1 MKSESA
7 KSWKWDRFAPWLL
20 VLLVL
25 AVYLPGTAQLPLV
38 DRDEPRFATAAR
50 EMLERHD
57 WIVPTFNGDY
67 RFDKPA
73 LVYWLMHAGYATVGI
88 NELGARLPA
97 VACMIAL
104 VLLVW
109 QTGRR
114 WFGPRAGFAAG
125 FMLATSLQFFIHGRL
140 AVADMPM
147 VLAVTVACVALAELL
162 LAPSPTLAGAAAAN
176 GTANAAPGAAAR
188 AAGGTEPTD
197 SVTPG
202 WSPRLA
208 WWSLWVSLGVGFLG
222 KGPITL
228 AVPALALVLWRWVF
242 WRKPLP
248 WARLQA
254 GRGLVLAT
262 AIVAI
267 WGIPAL
273 VATHGLFWQKGIGEH
288 VVQRGLEKLNGRTYN
303 PFFYLMTAPMTLFP
317 WVVFAG
323 AAWVA
328 ARREWDARRAWLASW
343 LLAPYVIFTA
353 YATQLPHYVLPGFPA
368 FFLLLGAGL
377 TPSGMAALARW
388 ARVAMGVF
396 LAVFGLVATVALVL
410 VVRAELPAGLDPLR
424 NAVAGLLV
432 TVGGF
437 LLVASAWWGRR
448 AVVVVLGVLLIGAGA
463 WRMGTGL
470 RAVSPGVT
478 LEPTLRAMLTGTR
491 FLGSRFA
498 EPSIVFYSG
507 AKWTFS
513 DQPEALAAM
522 LAQPGPVA
530 VLVMER
536 ECDPLGFFTGRLKWR
551 EYPAPSGLSAV
562 AQRQQTVEVFNLG
575 RSRWQTLS
583 VWVRP

>member
-1 MKSESA
+1 MNA
-7 KSWKWDRFAPWLL
+7 TGKSWKWDRFAPWLL

-50 EMLERHD
+50 EMMERHD
-57 WIVPTFNGDY
+57 WIKPTFNGVD

-73 LVYWLMHAGYATVGI
+73 LVYWLMQGGYAAVGV

-109 QTGRR
+109 HTGRR
-114 WFGPRAGFAAG
+114 WFGEREGFAAG

-147 VLAVTVACVALAELL
+147 VLAVAVACVALAELL
-162 LAPSPTLAGAAAAN
+162 H
-176 GTANAAPGAAAR
+176 APGAATPVAALG
-188 AAGGTEPTD
+188 AAGADEQRGRTTEPK
-197 SVTPG
+197 PG

-208 WWSLWVSLGVGFLG
+208 WWSLWVSLGLGFLG
-222 KGPITL
+222 KGPIAL
-228 AVPALALVLWRWVF
+228 VVPGLALVLWRWVL

-254 GRGLVLAT
+254 GRGLLLAT
-262 AIVAI
+262 GIVAI

-273 VATHGLFWQKGIGEH
+273 VATHGMFWQKGIGEH
-288 VVQRGLEKLNGRTYN
+288 VVQRGLEKLNGRSYN

-317 WVVFAG
+317 WIIFAG

-353 YATQLPHYVLPGFPA
+353 YMTQLPHYVLPGFPA
-368 FFLLLGAGL
+368 FFLLLGAGF
-377 TPSGMAALARW
+377 TSVGQGALARW
-388 ARVAMGVF
+388 ARVVMGVF
-396 LAVFGLVATVALVL
+396 FSVFGLVSVVAFVL
-410 VVRAELPAGLDPLR
+410 VWRAELPAALEPLR
-424 NAVAGLLV
+424 CAVMGLLV
-432 TVGGF
+432 VILGF
-437 LLVASAWWGRR
+437 VLVATAGWRR
-448 AVVVVLGVLLIGAGA
+448 RVVLGVLGVVLIGVGA
-463 WRMGTGL
+463 WRMGSGL
-470 RAVSPGVT
+470 REVHPGIT
-478 LEPTLRAMLTGTR
+478 LGPSLRALPAGSR
-491 FLGSRFA
+491 YLGWRFA
-498 EPSIVFYSG
+498 EPSIVFYTG
-507 AKWTFS
+507 TKWTFS
-513 DQPEALAAM
+513 DQPEALDEM

-530 VLVMER
+530 VLVMDR

-551 EYPAPSGLSAV
+551 DYPAPEGLSAV
-562 AQRQQTVEVFNLG
+562 AQRQQSVEVFNLG

>member
-1 MKSESA
+1 MNSAA
-7 KSWKWDRFAPWLL
+7 KSWKWDRLAPWLL

-50 EMLERHD
+50 EMMERHD

-73 LVYWLMHAGYATVGI
+73 LVYWLMHAGYATVGV

-109 QTGRR
+109 HTGRR
-114 WFGPRAGFAAG
+114 WFGGRAGFAAG

-147 VLAVTVACVALAELL
+147 VLAVAVACVALAELL
-162 LAPSPTLAGAAAAN
+162 LAPGAASAPSAAV
-176 GTANAAPGAAAR
+176 GSGADEGLSAPPPA
-188 AAGGTEPTD
+188 
-197 SVTPG
+197 

-208 WWSLWVSLGVGFLG
+208 WWSLWVSLGLGFLG
-222 KGPITL
+222 KGPIAL
-228 AVPALALVLWRWVF
+228 VVPALALVLWRWVF

-273 VATHGLFWQKGIGEH
+273 VATHGLFWAKGIGEH
-288 VVQRGLEKLNGRTYN
+288 VVQRGFEKLNGRSYS
-303 PFFYLMTAPMTLFP
+303 PIFYLTTAPLSLFP
-317 WVVFAG
+317 WIVFVG
-323 AAWVA
+323 VAWVA

-368 FFLLLGAGL
+368 FFLLLGAGF
-377 TPSGMAALARW
+377 TPANLAALARW
-388 ARVAMGVF
+388 ARITMTVF
-396 LAVFGLVATVALVL
+396 LAVFGLAAGVALVL
-410 VVRAELPAGLDPLR
+410 VVRAELPSGLEPLR
-424 NAVAGLLV
+424 SAVVGVLV
-432 TVGGF
+432 TLGGF
-437 LLVASAWWGRR
+437 LVVAAAGWGRR
-448 AVVVVLGVLLIGAGA
+448 VGVVVLGVLLMSAGA

-478 LEPTLRAMLTGTR
+478 LGPALRALPAGTR
-491 FLGSRFA
+491 YLGSRFA

-513 DQPEALAAM
+513 DQPESLAEM

-530 VLVMER
+530 VVVLER
-536 ECDPLGFFTGRLKWR
+536 ECDPLGFFTGRLR
-551 EYPAPSGLSAV
+551 RRDYPQPSGLAEV

>member
-1 MKSESA
+1 MNSA
-7 KSWKWDRFAPWLL
+7 AKTWKWDRLAPWLL

-50 EMLERHD
+50 EMLDRHD
-57 WIVPTFNGDY
+57 WIVPTFNGEY

-73 LVYWLMHAGYATVGI
+73 LVYWLMHAGYATVGV

-97 VACMIAL
+97 VACMLAL

-109 QTGRR
+109 HTGRR
-114 WFGPRAGFAAG
+114 WFGPQAGFAAG

-147 VLAVTVACVALAELL
+147 VLAVAVACVALAELL
-162 LAPSPTLAGAAAAN
+162 LAPQAAAGAVGDAKAVVV
-176 GTANAAPGAAAR
+176 NAQADGQTSPSG
-188 AAGGTEPTD
+188 
-197 SVTPG
+197 STPG

-208 WWSLWVSLGVGFLG
+208 WWSLWVSLGLGFLA

-228 AVPALALVLWRWVF
+228 VVPALALVFWRWVF

-273 VATHGLFWQKGIGEH
+273 VSTHGLFWQKGIGEH
-288 VVQRGLEKLNGRTYN
+288 VVQRGLEKLNGRSYN

-317 WVVFAG
+317 WVIFAG

-353 YATQLPHYVLPGFPA
+353 YLTQLPHYVLPGFPA
-368 FFLLLGAGL
+368 FFLLLGAGF
-377 TPSGMAALARW
+377 TPATLAGLARW
-388 ARVAMGVF
+388 ARVAIGVF
-396 LAVFGLVATVALVL
+396 LAVFGLVAAVALVL
-410 VVRAELPAGLDPLR
+410 VVRAELPAGLEPLR
-424 NAVAGLLV
+424 AGVVGLLI

-437 LLVASAWWGRR
+437 VVVAAAGWGRR
-448 AVVVVLGVLLIGAGA
+448 VAVVVVGVVLMSVGA
-463 WRMGTGL
+463 WHMGNGL
-470 RAVSPGVT
+470 RAVSPAVT
-478 LEPTLRAMLTGTR
+478 MGPQLRALPSGTR
-491 FLGSRFA
+491 YLGWRFA

-507 AKWTFS
+507 TRWIFS
-513 DQPEALAAM
+513 DQPDALAEM

-530 VLVMER
+530 VVVLER

-551 EYPAPSGLSAV
+551 DYPAPSGLAAV
-562 AQRQQTVEVFNLG
+562 AQRQQAIEVFNLG
-575 RSRWQTLS
+575 RSRWQTIS

>member
-1 MKSESA
+1 MNSA
-7 KSWKWDRFAPWLL
+7 AKTWKWDRLAPWLL

-50 EMLERHD
+50 EMLDRHD
-57 WIVPTFNGDY
+57 WIVPTFNGEY

-73 LVYWLMHAGYATVGI
+73 LVYWLMHAGYATVGV

-97 VACMIAL
+97 VGCMLAL

-109 QTGRR
+109 HTGRR
-114 WFGPRAGFAAG
+114 WFGPQAGFAAG

-147 VLAVTVACVALAELL
+147 VLAVAVACVALAELL
-162 LAPSPTLAGAAAAN
+162 LAPPAAAGAVGETKAAVV
-176 GTANAAPGAAAR
+176 NAQADGKMPPSGA
-188 AAGGTEPTD
+188 
-197 SVTPG
+197 TPG

-208 WWSLWVSLGVGFLG
+208 WWSLWVSLGLGFLA

-228 AVPALALVLWRWVF
+228 VVPVLALVLWRWVF

-288 VVQRGLEKLNGRTYN
+288 VVQRGLEKLNGRSYN

-317 WVVFAG
+317 WVIFAG

-353 YATQLPHYVLPGFPA
+353 YLTQLPHYVLPGFPA
-368 FFLLLGAGL
+368 FFLLLGAGF
-377 TPSGMAALARW
+377 TPATLAGLARW

-396 LAVFGLVATVALVL
+396 LAVLGLVAVVALVL
-410 VVRAELPAGLDPLR
+410 VVRAELPAGLLPLR
-424 NAVAGLLV
+424 DAVAGLLV

-437 LLVASAWWGRR
+437 LLVAAAWWGRR
-448 AVVVVLGVLLIGAGA
+448 GTLVALGVVLIGAGA

-478 LEPTLRAMLTGTR
+478 LGPALRALPADTR

-507 AKWTFS
+507 AKWIFS
-513 DQPEALAAM
+513 DQPDALAAL

-530 VLVMER
+530 VVVLER
-536 ECDPLGFFTGRLKWR
+536 ECDPLGFFTGRLRWR
-551 EYPAPSGLSAV
+551 DYPEPTGLAAV
-562 AQRQQTVEVFNLG
+562 AQRQQTIEVFNLG